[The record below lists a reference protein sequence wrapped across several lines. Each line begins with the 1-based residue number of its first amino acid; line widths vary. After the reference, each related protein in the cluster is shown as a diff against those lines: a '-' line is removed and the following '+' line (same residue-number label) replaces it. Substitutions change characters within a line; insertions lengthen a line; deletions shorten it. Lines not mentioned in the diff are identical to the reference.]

1 MPHTARHALRRSR
14 STSLLPGLLILTAG
28 GAFGGMAVLPGPA
41 AAAGTSRA
49 AAPVPLT
56 LGLDPLPASEQARA
70 QGFADQSASERRAV
84 RASRD
89 RGPAPAALPVA
100 APPVPAP
107 AVLAPAP
114 PPPPPPPQFVRPGT
128 GRLTSGYG
136 SRWGRLHAGI
146 DLAAGVGAPIS
157 AVAAG
162 TVVSAASEGG
172 YGLLVRVQHDDGTV
186 TLYAHLSELLVTVG
200 QRVTAGTYVGREGS
214 SGQSTG
220 PHLHFEVRVGGVPVD
235 PAPWLRA
242 RGVDPAAQ

>member
-1 MPHTARHALRRSR
+1 VSHSARHARRGR
-14 STSLLPGLLILTAG
+14 RTAALLPGLLIL
-28 GAFGGMAVLPGPA
+28 GAASALGGMAVLPGPA
-41 AAAGTSRA
+41 AADSGAQTRSA
-49 AAPVPLT
+49 PAPVAGPDLT
-56 LGLDPLPASEQARA
+56 AELA
-70 QGFADQSASERRAV
+70 QERRDD

-89 RGPAPAALPVA
+89 RRRPPMPAPP
-100 APPVPAP
+100 APPVTAP
-107 AVLAPAP
+107 PVVAPAP

-136 SRWGRLHAGI
+136 ARWGRLHAGI

-162 TVVSAASEGG
+162 TVISAGREGG
-172 YGLLVRVQHDDGTV
+172 YGQAVRVQHADDTV
-186 TLYAHLSELLVTVG
+186 TLYAHLSDVLVAAG
-200 QRVTAGTYVGREGS
+200 QRVTAGLSLGREGS
-214 SGQSTG
+214 TGNSTG

>member
-1 MPHTARHALRRSR
+1 VPHTARHALTRPRSAA
-14 STSLLPGLLILTAG
+14 LLPCLLILAAG
-28 GAFGGMAVLPGPA
+28 SALAGMAALPGPA
-41 AAAGTSRA
+41 AAESPAPGPA
-49 AAPVPLT
+49 AAQVA
-56 LGLDPLPASEQARA
+56 LPTSPAARDAAADLA
-70 QGFADQSASERRAV
+70 QSLAQERLEE

-89 RGPAPAALPVA
+89 RRPPPAPP
-100 APPVPAP
+100 APPPPV
-107 AVLAPAP
+107 VAPAP

-162 TVVSAASEGG
+162 TVTSAGSEGG
-172 YGLLVRVQHDDGTV
+172 YGRAVRIQHDDGTL
-186 TLYAHLSELLVTVG
+186 TLYAHMSQLLVTTG
-200 QRVTAGTYVGREGS
+200 QRVTAGTYVGLEGS
-214 SGQSTG
+214 SGHSTG